1 MTTVSHGK
9 PYAGNPHVRFEE
21 GDPASAEPRRKSL
34 LHKGKMGKESE
45 DLRGMRE
52 SIEEM
57 EQELKGMDKDI
68 EDAKQIPDPE
78 MREVAVRNIEQMRKS
93 TREMVES
100 FRKTY
105 KMMLDAYAKEVPNPR
120 QLEPRSIEGC

>member
-1 MTTVSHGK
+1 M
-9 PYAGNPHVRFEE
+9 
-21 GDPASAEPRRKSL
+21 
-34 LHKGKMGKESE
+34 KGEMGKESG

-78 MREVAVRNIEQMRKS
+78 MREVAVRNIEKMRKS
-93 TREMVES
+93 TREMIAS

-105 KMMLDAYAKEVPNPR
+105 KMMLASEACK
-120 QLEPRSIEGC
+120 